1 LLEWPGR
8 KTRPENEVG
17 TKLVENAVN
26 FSTLGKIRLLANE
39 RLLKQPGI
47 RFGLV
52 AFFLRGYFI
61 KMVEYPNPHN
71 YFLSGVQL
79 IQVKSSTEG
88 QQLKTQKLRTSSP
101 TGKPRHK
108 FVFLFFITMKNF

>member
-1 LLEWPGR
+1 MKDFSNNLEYDLDWWHFFY
-8 KTRPENEVG
+8 
-17 TKLVENAVN
+17 AVT
-26 FSTLGKIRLLANE
+26 S
-39 RLLKQPGI
+39 LK
-47 RFGLV
+47 
-52 AFFLRGYFI
+52 
-61 KMVEYPNPHN
+61 YPNPHN
-71 YFLSGVQL
+71 YFYSGVQL